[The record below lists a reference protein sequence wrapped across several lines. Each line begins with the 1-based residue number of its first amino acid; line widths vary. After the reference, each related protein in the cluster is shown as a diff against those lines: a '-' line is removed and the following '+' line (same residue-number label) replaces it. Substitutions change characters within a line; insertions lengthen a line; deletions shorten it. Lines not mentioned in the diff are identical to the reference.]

1 MNKLIEGV
9 ALQQAVAQLNSGEP
23 TRWTCMGN
31 SLRTHWKFAD
41 FQQAFGFMAEIA
53 QLAERMNHHPDWSNV
68 YNQVHV
74 TLTTH
79 DAGGLTELDFAMAH
93 AMQDLAKHLLGQRA
107 DSFESPTDIRHHL
120 LAQWAHAFN
129 QENMTAIDA
138 CYADHAVLW
147 GTHAKQLIQ
156 GRAGIRQ
163 YFQAVFESGRKVRVR
178 IVDEQVTDHL
188 SQKISNGSY
197 HFYSDHPGVT
207 TEVQARFTFV
217 WQLLAGQWRLVTH
230 HSSVLPSEQ

>member
-1 MNKLIEGV
+1 MTKLLDAVELQHAIAGLNKNV
-9 ALQQAVAQLNSGEP
+9 PSPWQCVD
-23 TRWTCMGN
+23 N
-31 SLRTHWKFAD
+31 SLQVHWTFQN
-41 FQQAFGFMAEIA
+41 FQQAFGFMAEMA
-53 QLAERMNHHPDWSNV
+53 QLAERMNHHPQWSNV

-79 DAGGLTELDFAMAH
+79 DAGGLTQLDFAMAH
-93 AMQDLAKHLLGQRA
+93 AMQDLAKHLLSQHA
-107 DSFESPTDIRHHL
+107 DAVESAADIRQHL
-120 LAQWAHAFN
+120 LAQWAQAFN

-163 YFQAVFESGRKVRVR
+163 YFQTVFESGRKVRVR
-178 IVDEQVTDHL
+178 IVDEQITDHL
-188 SQKISNGSY
+188 SQNISNGSY

-217 WQLLAGQWRLVTH
+217 WQLLAGQWRLVTQ

>member
-1 MNKLIEGV
+1 MNKLMEGV
-9 ALQQAVAQLNSGEP
+9 ALQQAVERLN
-23 TRWTCMGN
+23 TRAPSQWECANN

-41 FQQAFGFMAEIA
+41 FQQAFGFMAETA
-53 QLAERMNHHPDWSNV
+53 QLADRMNHHPDWSNT

-79 DAGGLTELDFAMAH
+79 DANGLTELDFVMAD
-93 AMQDLAKHLLGQRA
+93 AMQNLAEHLLCQQA
-107 DSFESPTDIRHHL
+107 DSFESPADICQHL
-120 LAQWAHAFN
+120 LAQWAQSFN
-129 QENMTAIDA
+129 QEDLNAIDA

-156 GRAGIRQ
+156 GRAGISQ
-163 YFQAVFESGRKVRVR
+163 YFQTVFESGRKVRVR
-178 IVDEQVTDHL
+178 IVDEQFIDNL
-188 SQKISNGSY
+188 NLKIANGSY
-197 HFYSDHPGVT
+197 RFFSDHPGVH

-217 WQLLAGQWRLVTH
+217 WQLLAGKWRLVTH